1 MTTGRLTSGGCATR
15 AANPNCGILIRQ
27 GGIMERFE
35 DVIGFFVVGLLPL
48 TLCGAAYIAEL
59 LGQ

>member
-1 MTTGRLTSGGCATR
+1 
-15 AANPNCGILIRQ
+15 
-27 GGIMERFE
+27 MERFE
-35 DVIGFFVVGLLPL
+35 DVIGFIVVGLLPL

>member
-1 MTTGRLTSGGCATR
+1 
-15 AANPNCGILIRQ
+15 
-27 GGIMERFE
+27 MERFE

-48 TLCGAAYIAEL
+48 TLCGVAYIAEL